1 MSASLSSRKWLVYWP
16 VALCLLL
23 MLPRL
28 ADAQFGFLDDGRAIS
43 VAEAMLDGNWDYL
56 DEDYQ
61 RGRSRPLYWIAFG
74 LGYAV
79 VGGQPLWFFLGN
91 TLVLAGAAW
100 ILIRLVLELGG
111 SDRQAWSSGLFFA
124 LSGPIIENFYTL
136 GKGETWQVLFMAA
149 ALLLA
154 VVSIRSGRLG
164 RAAAVILGAL
174 LTLAACLIKETT
186 LALIPISLAW
196 WVLAWLGRRRGLADS
211 GSGEQAA
218 GLYALASLAGGGL
231 FFTWRSVFLT
241 AGLTGVG
248 YTARFGLETGQIVNG
263 VVRWG
268 GWLLR
273 DDLWLVPL
281 GLAALIAC
289 AVLRRW
295 RACGLG
301 WFAGVWMAAWLGL
314 YLPWDFVV
322 GYYLLPFAA
331 GAAVLA
337 GVLFDE
343 TWRLLAHPNRAW
355 RAAALAALVVAGVLL
370 LGSLANNAASASVQL
385 AQDSANA
392 AMLRYVAEN
401 APPGSAVIVNI
412 QLPNEYVVEMQLLL
426 TDFYDRPDLDFNY
439 YQQQD
444 FNQMASQYPALYLL
458 VPELENQ
465 PRMTVRMGLQEENQQ
480 IWNASIPPVTPQ
492 YWETAFQVAR
502 QPWLLT
508 VDYPRLLC
516 PIIYRQNYCSAEGG
530 LVYLRQF
537 GYQWNVYRYK

>member
-1 MSASLSSRKWLVYWP
+1 
-16 VALCLLL
+16 

-28 ADAQFGFLDDGRAIS
+28 AEAEFGFLDDGRAIS

-74 LGYAV
+74 LGYAL
-79 VGGQPLWFFLGN
+79 VGGQPAWFFLGN
-91 TLVLAGAAW
+91 TLVLAGTVW

-111 SDRQAWSSGLFFA
+111 SDRQAWSSGLFYA

-136 GKGETWQVLFMAA
+136 GKGETWQVLLMAA

-154 VVSIRSGRLG
+154 VLAVRAGQAQ
-164 RAAAVILGAL
+164 RAAAVVVGAL
-174 LTLAACLIKETT
+174 LILAACLIKETT

-196 WVLAWLGRRRGLADS
+196 WALAWLGRWRRLKSATT
-211 GSGEQAA
+211 GEMAA
-218 GLYALASLAGGGL
+218 RLYALASLAGGGL
-231 FFTWRSVFLT
+231 FFIWRSVFLT
-241 AGLTGVG
+241 AKLAGVG
-248 YTARFGLETGQIVNG
+248 YTARFVLEAGQLFNGL
-263 VVRWG
+263 VRWG

-281 GLAALIAC
+281 GLLILAAC
-289 AVLRRW
+289 AAQRRW
-295 RACGLG
+295 LACGLG
-301 WFAGVWMAAWLGL
+301 WFAGIWMAAWLAIF
-314 YLPWDFVV
+314 LPWDFVV

-337 GVLFDE
+337 GLLFDE
-343 TWRLLAHPNRAW
+343 TWRLLVHPHRTW
-355 RAAALAALVVAGVLL
+355 RAAAAVALVVAGVLL
-370 LGSLANNAASASVQL
+370 LGSLANNAATASIQL
-385 AQDSANA
+385 AQDTANA

-426 TDFYDRPDLDFNY
+426 ADLYDRPDLDFNY

-444 FNQMASQYPALYLL
+444 FSQMSSEYPAVYLL

-465 PRMTVRMGLQEENQQ
+465 PHMTVRMGLQEENQQ
-480 IWNASIPPVTPQ
+480 IWNASIPPVTPK
-492 YWETAFQVAR
+492 YWQTAFQVSR
-502 QPWLLT
+502 QPPLLT

-516 PIIYRQNYCSAEGG
+516 SIIYRENYCSAEGG

-537 GYQWNVYRYK
+537 RYQWAVYLYK